1 MILLNAFFHFFRF
14 GFYLYNLIN
23 SKGKNIE
30 LYLAEEAIG
39 LGKSMEWEIV
49 PGPFDKKENLED
61 GMIQL

>member
-1 MILLNAFFHFFRF
+1 MF
-14 GFYLYNLIN
+14 LIY

-49 PGPFDKKENLED
+49 PGPFDKKDDFADCIFKSIINNFFLFVNKSCL
-61 GMIQL
+61 IK